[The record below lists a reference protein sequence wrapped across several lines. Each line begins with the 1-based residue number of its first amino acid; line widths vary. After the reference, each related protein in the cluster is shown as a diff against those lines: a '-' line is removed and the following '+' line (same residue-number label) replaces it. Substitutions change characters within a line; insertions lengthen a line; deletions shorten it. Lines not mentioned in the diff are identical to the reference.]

1 MTAREFAEACIAF
14 QQFGKIKDIDFD
26 DELQGE
32 TVDSVLQ
39 LKIRWINFE
48 DNYVVLG
55 KLESF
60 GCDCCGS
67 YWDEETYDLDDLA
80 RDGYLGDV
88 VFMLNGVLDKKGIGC

>member
-32 TVDSVLQ
+32 TVDPVLQ

-48 DNYVVLG
+48 TNTVTLG

>member
-1 MTAREFAEACIAF
+1 MTAREFAEACDLF

-26 DELQGE
+26 DELQDE
-32 TVDSVLQ
+32 TVDPVLK

-48 DNYVVLG
+48 ASTVTLG

-67 YWDEETYDLDDLA
+67 YWDEEIYDLDDLV
-80 RDGYLGDV
+80 RDGYLNKVID
-88 VFMLNGVLDKKGIGC
+88 MLNGVLDKKGIGC